1 MNQRHG
7 RSNLA
12 HVILVLLALAIAACG
27 GGGDDAAVETKGS
40 SASPPGGQ
48 AAGGANTG
56 QPARGNVMDGS
67 QSTSSGAPNSVVGEA
82 AQTSGKQAESGAASA
97 PPAAEDYD
105 RVVIRSGTIGLQAK
119 DVGKAI
125 GDVRHVAATNGGFIS
140 ESNRR
145 QERDSLVA
153 DLTVTVPSANFEKAY
168 EALGGIGKVVS
179 GTSDSS
185 DVTEEF
191 VDLQARQRHLEATET
206 SLIALLDKAT
216 NMEEILTVRRELGT
230 VQAQLEQVKGR
241 ARYLSSR
248 ATMSTI
254 SVSLRPLPVPQTAA
268 NPKPNPAASWSAFD
282 VAARAWNASLRMLQA
297 VATVVIS
304 ILVFGWWLLPVL
316 LAALVWWRRGGRA
329 RRPQAPGTSSVG
341 TVSS

>member
-7 RSNLA
+7 RSNVA
-12 HVILVLLALAIAACG
+12 LVTLLLIVLGIAACG
-27 GGGDDAAVETKGS
+27 GDGGAAEGPTES
-40 SASPPGGQ
+40 SASAPGGR
-48 AAGGANTG
+48 AAGEANTG
-56 QPARGNVMDGS
+56 QPERGNVMDRS
-67 QSTSSGAPNSVVGEA
+67 QSTSSEAPDSAVGQS
-82 AQTSGKQAESGAASA
+82 AQASGKQAESGAASA
-97 PPAAEDYD
+97 APVAEDYD
-105 RVVIRSGTIGLQAK
+105 RVIIRSGTIGLQAK

-191 VDLQARQRHLEATET
+191 VDLQARQRHLEATEA

-216 NMEEILTVRRELGT
+216 NIEEILTVRRELGT

-241 ARYLSSR
+241 AKYLSSR

-254 SVSLRPLPVPQTAA
+254 SVSLRPLPAPQTA
-268 NPKPNPAASWSAFD
+268 NPKPNPAATWSAFD
-282 VAARAWNASLRMLQA
+282 VAARAWNASLRMLQV

-304 ILVFGWWLLPVL
+304 ILVFGWWLLPAL
-316 LAALVWWRRGGRA
+316 LAVLVWWRRGGRA

>member
-1 MNQRHG
+1 MDKRHG
-7 RSNLA
+7 HSNLTL
-12 HVILVLLALAIAACG
+12 VILVLLTLAIAACG
-27 GGGDDAAVETKGS
+27 GGGGAAEGPTES
-40 SASPPGGQ
+40 SASAPGGQ
-48 AAGGANTG
+48 AAEGANTG

-67 QSTSSGAPNSVVGEA
+67 QSESSGAPDSVVGEA
-82 AQTSGKQAESGAASA
+82 AQTSEKQAESGGASA

-206 SLIALLDKAT
+206 SLIALLNKAT
-216 NMEEILTVRRELGT
+216 NIEEILTVRRELGT

-241 ARYLSSR
+241 AKYLSSR

-254 SVSLRPLPVPQTAA
+254 SVSLRPLPVPQTATS
-268 NPKPNPAASWSAFD
+268 PNPAANWSAFD

-316 LAALVWWRRGGRA
+316 LAMLVWWRRGGRA

-341 TVSS
+341 TASS

>member
-7 RSNLA
+7 RLNLTL
-12 HVILVLLALAIAACG
+12 VILMLFALGIAACG
-27 GGGDDAAVETKGS
+27 GGGGAAEGPTES
-40 SASPPGGQ
+40 SASAPGGQ
-48 AAGGANTG
+48 AAGGASTG
-56 QPARGNVMDGS
+56 QPARGIVMDGS
-67 QSTSSGAPNSVVGEA
+67 QSASSEAADSAVGQA
-82 AQTSGKQAESGAASA
+82 AQTSGKQAESGGASA
-97 PPAAEDYD
+97 PPVAEDYD
-105 RVVIRSGTIGLQAK
+105 RVIIRSGTIGLQAK

-125 GDVRHVAATNGGFIS
+125 GDVRHVAASNSGFIS

-191 VDLQARQRHLEATET
+191 VDLQARQRHLEATEA
-206 SLIALLDKAT
+206 SLIALLNKAT
-216 NMEEILTVRRELGT
+216 NIEEILTVRRELGT

-241 ARYLSSR
+241 AKYLSSR
-248 ATMSTI
+248 ATISTI
-254 SVSLRPLPVPQTAA
+254 SVSLRPLPVPQTPA
-268 NPKPNPAASWSAFD
+268 KPNPAVSWSAFD

-304 ILVFGWWLLPVL
+304 IVVFGWWLLPAL

>member
-1 MNQRHG
+1 MHRRHR

-12 HVILVLLALAIAACG
+12 LLVLLVALALAACG
-27 GGGDDAAVETKGS
+27 GGRDGADTSGPSGSAPQEQAADKAPGAQQGAPENIAAAPQGS
-40 SASPPGGQ
+40 SRAPSAAGGQ
-48 AAGGANTG
+48 AQQAEPGA
-56 QPARGNVMDGS
+56 V
-67 QSTSSGAPNSVVGEA
+67 GAPPV
-82 AQTSGKQAESGAASA
+82 AE
-97 PPAAEDYD
+97 EYD
-105 RVVIRSGTIGLQAK
+105 RVIIRNGTIGLQPK

-125 GDVRHVAATNGGFIS
+125 GDVRQVAAANAGFIS

-153 DLTVTVPSANFEKAY
+153 DMTVTVPSANFEKAY
-168 EALGGIGKVVS
+168 EALGGLGKVVS

-206 SLIALLDKAT
+206 SLIVLLDKAT
-216 NMEEILTVRRELGT
+216 SIEEILTVRRELGT

-241 ARYLSSR
+241 AKYLSSR

-268 NPKPNPAASWSAFD
+268 NPKLNPATNWSA
-282 VAARAWNASLRMLQA
+282 VAVADRAWDASLRMLQV
-297 VATVVIS
+297 VATVLIS
-304 ILVFGWWLLPVL
+304 VLVFGWWLVPVL
-316 LAALVWWRRGGRA
+316 IAALVWRRRGERA
-329 RRPQAPGTSSVG
+329 RPPQTPGASSVG
-341 TVSS
+341 TAAS